1 MPNPRDHPVTNSR
14 AQRKDHKITP
24 KSTDLG
30 NEPGLGAIAGVGH
43 RGAAGLRNAHF
54 GVSKM
59 GWYDL

>member
-1 MPNPRDHPVTNSR
+1 MSNSR

-59 GWYDL
+59 GGYDL